1 MSEESLYRFRSE
13 LFPKAVFQASLVFL
27 VAVVLALGVNRF
39 RTDGIPLVVDWS
51 SEARLKAA
59 TGDGMVIPLNE
70 AVAFYDARE
79 AVFVDARPPDIYAEG
94 HIPGALNVPWQQVND
109 YLDTFFEKVTD
120 TKAIVIAYCDGEACS
135 LSEDLALMLS
145 DMGYENVK
153 VLINGWTVWTQNGY
167 PTEQGGHREP

>member
-1 MSEESLYRFRSE
+1 MSEEPLYRFRSE

-51 SEARLKAA
+51 PEARLKAA

-109 YLDTFFEKVTD
+109 YLDKFFEKVTD
-120 TKAIVIAYCDGEACS
+120 TKTIVIAYCDGEACS

-145 DMGYENVK
+145 DMGYEKVK

-167 PTEQGGHREP
+167 PTEQGEHREP